1 MKRKGVRQANNAGL
15 VAATAG
21 PDLLHTLSTG
31 KSAFVRKIMISNFSG
46 GNLQVRLGTLT
57 GAGVFV
63 ALMPTILA
71 INGMDTEIPEESIP
85 EIEFITDSTAGAA
98 GRTGNIYL
106 QSSAVAALC
115 LTRLEVEE
123 IG

>member
-1 MKRKGVRQANNAGL
+1 MDRKGIRQGNNAGL

-21 PDLLHTLSTG
+21 PDLLHTLSAG
-31 KSAFVRKIMISNFSG
+31 KSAFIRKIMISNFSG
-46 GNLQVRLGTLT
+46 GNLQIQLGTLT
-57 GAGVFV
+57 GAGAFV

-71 INGMDTEIPEESIP
+71 VNGIDTEITEENVP
-85 EIEFITDSTAGAA
+85 NVEFITDSTAGAA

-115 LTRLEVEE
+115 LTRIEVEE